1 MLTTPMAEAQ
11 VPSEST
17 CVECDNTART
27 GGRIPLDC
35 GEHHVCMQCLP
46 KRAERLGSD
55 VKSCVACRNSRA
67 CQSTSP
73 VDVKDNVWIF
83 VDDSNIWIEGKKLRA
98 KAQHLKTAED
108 PRARIDIGRLTDV
121 VAKGRNVIKGTLYGS
136 EPPKVD
142 TVWNKIRKMG
152 WVVPAPKKRSLITG
166 KEKKVDAQL
175 VADVTELACTT
186 DETERGTII
195 IISGDSDATPAI
207 EKVLR
212 YQPWCIEV
220 CMWDSAISKDLK
232 LYAKTNRA
240 KYPDLTRRFRVET
253 LDSRLDHCMFTDY
266 RFVPSRSNRELLMK
280 WAVVFTLQPDAA
292 ASHVNAFRYKGRS
305 RHSTL
310 HFNTILSNLT
320 QWPFRH
326 YLMMDKTS
334 CEANNLVVV
343 FSPVQGK
350 DFDLAGLLSDLKGAE
365 EKMEALQARRIRT
378 FKQVVEEMK
387 YKEVL
392 CLHRQVSP
400 GLKLTDLYKEI
411 ETMAPDTR
419 SFAHDAD
426 QLKPTAVETDP
437 DGWQTVKDSK
447 QKVKK
452 PLYSEHCRFKFNCR
466 HGIHCIYSHTP
477 DEYAYF
483 RSNGGKGKPTR
494 KTALCTKESCKKT
507 AAECDFAHGEKDAWC
522 LICCATGHLTDHC
535 DRDRDDDNDD
545 LL

>member
-1 MLTTPMAEAQ
+1 MAEALIPQ
-11 VPSEST
+11 EST
-17 CVECDNTART
+17 CVECERVCI
-27 GGRIPLDC
+27 GERITLEC
-35 GEHHVCMQCLP
+35 REHFVCMKCLP
-46 KRAERLGSD
+46 KRAERLGND
-55 VKSCVACRNSRA
+55 VASCVACRNSRTFS
-67 CQSTSP
+67 QDTSP
-73 VDVKDNVWIF
+73 VDARDNVWIF

-98 KAQHLKTAED
+98 KVQHLKTAED

-186 DETERGTII
+186 DEKERGTII

-240 KYPDLTRRFRVET
+240 TYPDLTRRFRVET

-266 RFVPSRSNRELLMK
+266 RFVPSRRNRELLVK
-280 WAVVFTLQPDAA
+280 WAVVFTLEPDAA
-292 ASHVNAFRYKGRS
+292 ASHVKHAFHYKGRN
-305 RHSTL
+305 RHSAQ

-326 YLMMDKTS
+326 YLMMDKAS

-365 EKMEALQARRIRT
+365 EKMEALQARKIRT
-378 FKQVVEEMK
+378 FKQVAEEMK
-387 YKEVL
+387 YREAL

-400 GLKLTDLYKEI
+400 GLRLTDLYKEI
-411 ETMAPDTR
+411 ESMAPDTR
-419 SFAHDAD
+419 SVARVAE
-426 QLKPTAVETDP
+426 KKAVETNLEE
-437 DGWQTVKDSK
+437 WQTVKESK

-452 PLYSEHCRFKFNCR
+452 PLFSENCRFKYNCR
-466 HGIHCIYSHTP
+466 HGVSCNYSHTT
-477 DEYAYF
+477 DECAYF
-483 RSNGGKGKPTR
+483 RKNGGKGKPTR
-494 KTALCTKESCKKT
+494 KTALCTKEKCKKST
-507 AAECDFAHGEKDAWC
+507 AECDFAHGEKDAWC
-522 LICCATGHLTDHC
+522 LICCATGHLTDNC
-535 DRDRDDDNDD
+535 DHDDDCGDP
-545 LL
+545 L

>member
-1 MLTTPMAEAQ
+1 MAVE
-11 VPSEST
+11 VLIPPEST
-17 CVECDNTART
+17 CVECDKVCIGEKIT
-27 GGRIPLDC
+27 LDC
-35 GEHHVCMQCLP
+35 SDHHVCIKCLP
-46 KRAERLGSD
+46 KRAERLGND
-55 VKSCVACRNSRA
+55 VVSCVACRNSRA
-67 CQSTSP
+67 FTRGTSP

-98 KAQHLKTAED
+98 KVQHLKTTED

-232 LYAKTNRA
+232 LYAITNRA

-266 RFVPSRSNRELLMK
+266 RFVPSHSNRELLVQ
-280 WAVVFTLQPDAA
+280 WAVVFTLLPDT
-292 ASHVNAFRYKGRS
+292 AFHYKGRN
-305 RHSTL
+305 RHSAQR
-310 HFNTILSNLT
+310 FNTILSNLT

-334 CEANNLVVV
+334 YEANNLVVV

-350 DFDLAGLLSDLKGAE
+350 DFDLAGLLCDLKGAE
-365 EKMEALQARRIRT
+365 EKMEALQAKKIRT
-378 FKQVVEEMK
+378 FKQVAEEMK

-392 CLHRQVSP
+392 YLHRQVSP
-400 GLKLTDLYKEI
+400 GICLTDLYKEI

-419 SFAHDAD
+419 SEPYDGDH
-426 QLKPTAVETDP
+426 LKRETDLEE
-437 DGWQTVKDSK
+437 WQTVKDSK

-452 PLYSEHCRFKFNCR
+452 PLYSEYCRFKFNCR
-466 HGIHCIYSHTP
+466 HGIHCNYSHTT

-483 RSNGGKGKPTR
+483 RKNGGKGKPTR
-494 KTALCTKESCKKT
+494 KTALCTKESCKKST
-507 AAECDFAHGEKDAWC
+507 TECDFAHGKKDAWC
-522 LICCATGHLTDHC
+522 LICCATGHLTDDC
-535 DRDRDDDNDD
+535 DHNRDDDCDD
-545 LL
+545 PL

>member
-1 MLTTPMAEAQ
+1 MAEAL
-11 VPSEST
+11 PPDEIG
-17 CVECDNTART
+17 CVECDKVCV
-27 GGRIPLDC
+27 GERITLDC
-35 GEHHVCMQCLP
+35 SEHHVCMKCLP

-55 VKSCVACRNSRA
+55 VASCVACRNSRA
-67 CQSTSP
+67 RALSRETSP

-98 KAQHLKTAED
+98 KVQNLKTAED

-142 TVWNKIRKMG
+142 TVWNKIRRMG

-186 DETERGTII
+186 DESERGTII

-240 KYPDLTRRFRVET
+240 IYPDLTRRFRVET

-266 RFVPSRSNRELLMK
+266 RFVPSRSNRELLMQ
-280 WAVVFTLQPDAA
+280 WAVVFTLLPDA
-292 ASHVNAFRYKGRS
+292 AFRYKGRTRN
-305 RHSTL
+305 RHSEQ

-320 QWPFRH
+320 QWPFRY
-326 YLMMDKTS
+326 YLMIDKTS
-334 CEANNLVVV
+334 SEANNLVVV

-350 DFDLAGLLSDLKGAE
+350 DFDMAGLLCDLKGAE
-365 EKMEALQARRIRT
+365 EKMEALQARKIRT
-378 FKQVVEEMK
+378 FKQVAQEMK

-392 CLHRQVSP
+392 YLHRQVSP
-400 GLKLTDLYKEI
+400 GLRLTDLYKEI

-419 SFAHDAD
+419 SFAAGSDD
-426 QLKPTAVETDP
+426 KEDGETEE
-437 DGWQTVKDSK
+437 WQTVQESK
-447 QKVKK
+447 SKVKK
-452 PLYSEHCRFKFNCR
+452 PFFSEHCRFKFNCR
-466 HGIHCIYSHTP
+466 HGNRCNYSHTLE
-477 DEYAYF
+477 EYEYF
-483 RSNGGKGKPTR
+483 RKNGGKGKPTR
-494 KTALCTKESCKKT
+494 KTALCNLFAKECCKSS
-507 AAECDFAHGEKDAWC
+507 AVECDFAHGEKDAWC
-522 LICCATGHLTDHC
+522 LICCATGHLTDNC
-535 DRDRDDDNDD
+535 DHDDDCDD
-545 LL
+545 TLQ